1 MTPESFLSN
10 FRGSYHTRRFFII
23 VESLN
28 ILDKLVEAV
37 PNVVVLVLRQIVV
50 EGLDNNLN
58 ARFYRIT
65 DAIIGYRSP
74 ISLNS
79 NIFWGA

>member
-28 ILDKLVEAV
+28 ILDKLVEAI
-37 PNVVVLVLRQIVV
+37 PGVVVLMHLKKVV
-50 EGLDNNLN
+50 EGLVNGFDVG
-58 ARFYRIT
+58 FYRMADDI
-65 DAIIGYRSP
+65 
-74 ISLNS
+74 
-79 NIFWGA
+79 